1 MDAVLGVHQDRV
13 TSDYRAVIFV
23 GSWTELASWG
33 DLQFVL
39 LMWAH
44 GWPMAARRQFC
55 RHQFPAAIARLL
67 SWRVR

>member
-1 MDAVLGVHQDRV
+1 MDAVLGVYQDRV
-13 TSDYRAVIFV
+13 RSDYRVVIFL
-23 GSWTELASWG
+23 GSWTERAG
-33 DLQFVL
+33 VICKFVL

-44 GWPMAARRQFC
+44 DWPMAARRQFC